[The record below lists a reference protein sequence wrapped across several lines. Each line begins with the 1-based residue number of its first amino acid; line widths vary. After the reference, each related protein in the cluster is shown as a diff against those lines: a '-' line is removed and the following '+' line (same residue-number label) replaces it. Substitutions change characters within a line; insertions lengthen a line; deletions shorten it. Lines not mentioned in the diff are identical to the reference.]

1 MVRPLIFV
9 LLLVLTGLFA
19 AINWTAF
26 TTPTTLSLWF
36 TSVEAPIGV
45 IMLVLLA
52 LALVAFTAWAIAM
65 QGRALLD
72 ARRMTKDLQAQRDLA
87 DKAEASRF
95 TELRNHMDTRMDK
108 LQRSIEQQGN
118 GLAAQ
123 IGELE
128 NRMQGSGDR
137 PRPIPDPN
145 LPPLR

>member
-1 MVRPLIFV
+1 MVRPLIFI
-9 LLLVLTGLFA
+9 LFMVLTGLFA
-19 AINWTAF
+19 AINWTVF

-36 TSVEAPIGV
+36 TNIDAPLGV
-45 IMLVLLA
+45 IMLLLLA
-52 LALVAFTAWAIAM
+52 LALVAFTIWAIAM
-65 QGRALLD
+65 QGRALFD
-72 ARRMTKDLQAQRDLA
+72 ARRMTKDLAAQRELT

-128 NRMQGSGDR
+128 NRMQTGDR
-137 PRPIPDPN
+137 PRPPADTY
-145 LPPLR
+145 PPALR

>member
-1 MVRPLIFV
+1 MVRVLIFV
-9 LLLVLTGLFA
+9 LLLVLTGVFA

-36 TSVEAPIGV
+36 TTVEAPVGV

-52 LALVAFTAWAIAM
+52 LALVGFTAWAIVM

-72 ARRMTKDLQAQRDLA
+72 ARRMTKELQAQRELA

-95 TELRNHMDTRMDK
+95 TELRNHMDTRLDK

-128 NRMQGSGDR
+128 NRILTVER
-137 PRPIPDPN
+137 PRTIIDN
-145 LPPLR
+145 DLPATR